1 MDDETVSGVFIT
13 LKRDGMLRGCRGC
26 VEGTYPLRKTIWE
39 ISRSSAFDDPRFNPM
54 EQEELEGLEI
64 SISLLGMMEQVKV
77 EDPSQFREKIQ
88 LGRDGIC
95 LRLKGNSALFLPEVA
110 PEQGWNVETTL
121 RQLCRKAGLE
131 DDDWR
136 NPETKCCVSRR
147 NILKTKWSGSWI
159 AGAVITDGFCG
170 SKQQQEI
177 PNDGNPCC
185 LVVTSA

>member
-1 MDDETVSGVFIT
+1 MQRKSSESVLIDLARQSLVEAFTGGDKEDQEFPVDDETVGGVFVT

-54 EQEELEGLEI
+54 EQEELEVLEI

-95 LRLKGNSALFLPEVA
+95 LRLKGSSALFLPEVA

-131 DDDWR
+131 EDDWR
-136 NPETKCCVSRR
+136 NPETEVLCFQ
-147 NILKTKWSGSWI
+147 TKHLE
-159 AGAVITDGFCG
+159 D
-170 SKQQQEI
+170 
-177 PNDGNPCC
+177 
-185 LVVTSA
+185 

>member
-1 MDDETVSGVFIT
+1 MQRKSSESVLIDLARQSLVEAFRGGDKEDQEFPLEDETVGGIFVT
-13 LKRDGMLRGCRGC
+13 LKRDGILRGCRGC

-54 EQEELEGLEI
+54 EQEELECLEI

-95 LRLKGNSALFLPEVA
+95 LRLKGSSALFLPEVA

-131 DDDWR
+131 EDDWR
-136 NPETKCCVSRR
+136 DPETEVLCFRKKH
-147 NILKTKWSGSWI
+147 LE
-159 AGAVITDGFCG
+159 D
-170 SKQQQEI
+170 
-177 PNDGNPCC
+177 
-185 LVVTSA
+185 

>member
-1 MDDETVSGVFIT
+1 MRRKSSESVLIDLARQSLVETFTGEDQEDQEFPVAAATVSGVFVT

-26 VEGTYPLRKTIWE
+26 VEGTYPLRKTSWVV
-39 ISRSSAFDDPRFNPM
+39 SRSSAFDDPRFNPM

-77 EDPSQFREKIQ
+77 EDPLQFREKIQ

-95 LRLKGNSALFLPEVA
+95 LRLKGSSALFLPEVA

-131 DDDWR
+131 DEDWR
-136 NPETKCCVSRR
+136 NPETEVLCFQ
-147 NILKTKWSGSWI
+147 TKHLE
-159 AGAVITDGFCG
+159 D
-170 SKQQQEI
+170 
-177 PNDGNPCC
+177 
-185 LVVTSA
+185 

>member
-1 MDDETVSGVFIT
+1 MQRKSSESGLIDLARQSLVEFFTGGDKEDQEFPVDDETVSGVFVT

-39 ISRSSAFDDPRFNPM
+39 VSRSSAFDDPRFNP
-54 EQEELEGLEI
+54 
-64 SISLLGMMEQVKV
+64 MEQVKV

-95 LRLKGNSALFLPEVA
+95 LRLKGSSALFLPEVA

-131 DDDWR
+131 EEDWR
-136 NPETKCCVSRR
+136 NPETEVLCFQ
-147 NILKTKWSGSWI
+147 TKHLE
-159 AGAVITDGFCG
+159 D
-170 SKQQQEI
+170 
-177 PNDGNPCC
+177 
-185 LVVTSA
+185 

>member
-1 MDDETVSGVFIT
+1 MQRKSSESVLIDLARQSLIEAFTGRDKDNQEYPVVDETVSGVFVT

-39 ISRSSAFDDPRFNPM
+39 LSRSSAFDDPRFNPM

-88 LGRDGIC
+88 LGIDGIC

-131 DDDWR
+131 EEDWR
-136 NPETKCCVSRR
+136 NSETEVRCFQ
-147 NILKTKWSGSWI
+147 TKHI
-159 AGAVITDGFCG
+159 
-170 SKQQQEI
+170 E
-177 PNDGNPCC
+177 N
-185 LVVTSA
+185 

>member
-1 MDDETVSGVFIT
+1 MQRKSSESVLIDLARQSLFEFFAGGDKEDQEFPVDDETVSGVFVT
-13 LKRDGMLRGCRGC
+13 LKRYGMLRGCRGC

-39 ISRSSAFDDPRFNPM
+39 VSRSSAFDDPRFNPM

-95 LRLKGNSALFLPEVA
+95 LRLKGSSALFLPEVA

-131 DDDWR
+131 EDDWR
-136 NPETKCCVSRR
+136 NPETEVLCFQ
-147 NILKTKWSGSWI
+147 TKHLE
-159 AGAVITDGFCG
+159 D
-170 SKQQQEI
+170 
-177 PNDGNPCC
+177 
-185 LVVTSA
+185 